1 MAIDLV
7 EPATVKKPIDHV
19 YCISVLLDMLR
30 LSQKELMCF
39 TLGEYMSY
47 ITRVEGNAADQLL
60 DVFNPASFEG

>member
-1 MAIDLV
+1 MDMADRIVLLGFTELAIDLV

-39 TLGEYMSY
+39 TLGEFVS
-47 ITRVEGNAADQLL
+47 A
-60 DVFNPASFEG
+60 

>member
-1 MAIDLV
+1 MDMADRIVLLGFAELAIDLV

-39 TLGEYMSY
+39 TLGEFVS
-47 ITRVEGNAADQLL
+47 A
-60 DVFNPASFEG
+60 

>member
-1 MAIDLV
+1 MKNIMDMADRIVLLGFAELAIDLV

-39 TLGEYMSY
+39 TLGEFVS
-47 ITRVEGNAADQLL
+47 A
-60 DVFNPASFEG
+60 